1 MTMTPSPSGV
11 DSDPDLFKILTEVD
25 MIAHMAKN
33 EFERLLPD
41 GMTQAQ
47 FGILNRITRLKTQET
62 VSELAAA
69 FQVTQPTM
77 TSTLKRLSHKNYI
90 TFKPDKRDRR
100 IKRVAVT
107 KAGSKS
113 REQVILKLAPLLAAQ
128 GEAIGALNFERL
140 LADLA
145 RIRMQFESR
154 LSMST

>member
-1 MTMTPSPSGV
+1 
-11 DSDPDLFKILTEVD
+11 
-25 MIAHMAKN
+25 
-33 EFERLLPD
+33 
-41 GMTQAQ
+41 
-47 FGILNRITRLKTQET
+47 
-62 VSELAAA
+62 
-69 FQVTQPTM
+69 
-77 TSTLKRLSHKNYI
+77 LKRLSNKNYI
-90 TFKPDKRDRR
+90 TFKLDKRDRR

>member
-1 MTMTPSPSGV
+1 MTMTPSPSGI

-77 TSTLKRLSHKNYI
+77 TSTLKRLSNKNYI
-90 TFKPDKRDRR
+90 TFKLDKRDRR

-128 GEAIGALNFERL
+128 GEAIGDLNFERL

-145 RIRMQFESR
+145 RIRVQFESR
-154 LSMST
+154 LSPS

>member
-1 MTMTPSPSGV
+1 MTMTPSPSGI

-77 TSTLKRLSHKNYI
+77 TSTLKRLSNKNYI
-90 TFKPDKRDRR
+90 TFKLDKRDRR

-145 RIRMQFESR
+145 RIRVQFESR
-154 LSMST
+154 LSPS